1 MSKSK
6 SIVLT
11 EGSILKALTKLAMPI
26 IGTSFVQMAYGFI
39 DMIWVGRIGSG
50 AVAAVGT
57 VGFFTWLANA
67 FIIIPR
73 IGAEVGVAQSM
84 GRNDH
89 EGVTRAIRHS
99 LQLIIAL
106 ILLYGAVIVTFRQP
120 LLGFYQLGPGIQGMA
135 NDYLLII
142 ALGFLFFATNP
153 IFTAIFNGS
162 GDSTTPFRI
171 NTIGLVVNIILDPV
185 LIFGL
190 GPFPALG
197 VSGAAIA
204 TVIAQMAATSL
215 FVLEARRRPELFAR
229 LNFFTKPDLAY
240 VKKMFKMGLPMSIQ
254 SAFFTLVSMTIAR
267 IISDWGPMAI
277 AVQRVGGQIE
287 QISWLTAG
295 GFQSAMSAF
304 TGQNYGAKLG
314 QRVYR
319 GYFVGLGIVA
329 AIGTFATLL
338 LTLGAEHLFGIFIP
352 EPDVIAL
359 GASYLKIIGISQL
372 PQAVEILTSGAFI
385 GLGRTTPPSVVG
397 ISLNLLR
404 IPVALILSATLL
416 GLDGVWWAISISSI
430 LKGVVLS
437 VWYLRFMNSNREML
451 DLRME
456 RVA

>member
-1 MSKSK
+1 MRKSK
-6 SIVLT
+6 SIILT

-39 DMIWVGRIGSG
+39 DMIWVGRLGSG

-67 FIIIPR
+67 FIVIPR
-73 IGAEVGVAQSM
+73 IGAEVGVAQSL
-84 GRNDH
+84 GRKDPD
-89 EGVTRAIRHS
+89 GVARAIRHS

-106 ILLYGAVIVTFRQP
+106 ILMYGSAVIVFRES
-120 LLGFYQLGPGIQGMA
+120 LLGFYQLGEEIQGMA
-135 NDYLLII
+135 NNYLLII
-142 ALGFLFFATNP
+142 ALGMVFFATNP
-153 IFTAIFNGS
+153 IFTGVFNGS

-171 NTIGLVVNIILDPV
+171 NTVGLLVNIVLDPL

-204 TVIAQMAATSL
+204 TVIAQMTASVL
-215 FVLEARRRPELFAR
+215 FVLEARKRPELFR
-229 LNFFTKPDLAY
+229 DLRFFTRPDQAY
-240 VKKMFKMGLPMSIQ
+240 LKKMIKMGLPMSLQ
-254 SAFFTLVSMTIAR
+254 SALFTLISMTIAR
-267 IISDWGPMAI
+267 IISDWGPTAI
-277 AVQRVGGQIE
+277 AVQRVGSQIE

-319 GYFVGLGIVA
+319 GYYVGLGIVA
-329 AIGTFATLL
+329 AIGVFATAVLI
-338 LTLGAEHLFGIFIP
+338 LGAEHLFGVFIP
-352 EPDVIAL
+352 EPDVIRL
-359 GASYLKIIGISQL
+359 GASYLKIIGVSQL
-372 PQAVEILTSGAFI
+372 PQAVEILTAGAFI
-385 GLGRTTPPSVVG
+385 GLGKTAPPSIVG

-404 IPVALILSATLL
+404 IPAALVLSATVL

-430 LKGVVLS
+430 LKGIILS
-437 VWYLRFMNSNREML
+437 TWYLRFMNTNAEML
-451 DLRME
+451 QLRGE
-456 RVA
+456 NVA

>member
-11 EGSILKALTKLAMPI
+11 EGSILQSLTKLAVPI

-67 FIIIPR
+67 FIMIPR

-84 GRNDH
+84 GRQDH
-89 EGVTRAIRHS
+89 DGVAEAIRHS
-99 LQLIIAL
+99 LQLIIVL
-106 ILLYGAVIVTFRQP
+106 ILFYGTVIITFRQP
-120 LLGFYQLGPGIQGMA
+120 LLGFYRLGPEIQGMA

-153 IFTAIFNGS
+153 IFTAIFNGA

-171 NTIGLVVNIILDPV
+171 NAVGLVVNIVLDPI

-190 GPFPALG
+190 GPVPALG

-204 TVIAQMAATSL
+204 TVIAQVTATSL
-215 FVLEARRRPELFAR
+215 FILEARRRPELFAN
-229 LNFFTKPDLAY
+229 LKFFTKPDPIYLT
-240 VKKMFKMGLPMSIQ
+240 KMIKMGLPMSLQ
-254 SAFFTLVSMTIAR
+254 SAVFTLISMTIAR

-277 AVQRVGGQIE
+277 AIQRVGGQIE

-304 TGQNYGAKLG
+304 TGQNYGARLG

-329 AIGTFATLL
+329 AIGTFATVLL
-338 LTLGAEHLFGIFIP
+338 IFGAEHLFGIFIP
-352 EPDVIAL
+352 EPEVIAL
-359 GASYLKIIGISQL
+359 GASYLKIVGVSQL
-372 PQAVEILTSGAFI
+372 PMAIEILTSGAFI
-385 GLGRTTPPSVVG
+385 GLGKTAPPSMVG
-397 ISLNLLR
+397 IILNLLR
-404 IPVALILSATLL
+404 IPA
-416 GLDGVWWAISISSI
+416 
-430 LKGVVLS
+430 
-437 VWYLRFMNSNREML
+437 
-451 DLRME
+451 
-456 RVA
+456 

>member
-1 MSKSK
+1 MSRNKA
-6 SIVLT
+6 IVLT
-11 EGSILKALTKLAMPI
+11 EGSIFTALTKLAMPI

-73 IGAEVGVAQSM
+73 IGAEVGVAQSI
-84 GRNDH
+84 GKKDK
-89 EGVTRAIRHS
+89 EGVARAIRHS

-106 ILLYGAVIVTFRQP
+106 IVLYGIVIITFRQP
-120 LLGFYQLGPGIQGMA
+120 LLAFYQLGPEIQAMA

-153 IFTAIFNGS
+153 IFTAIFNGA

-171 NTIGLVVNIILDPV
+171 NAVGLVINIMLDPV

-197 VSGAAIA
+197 VGGAAIA

-215 FVLEARRRPELFAR
+215 FILEVRKRPELFENLR
-229 LNFFTKPDLAY
+229 FFTRPDKAY
-240 VKKMFKMGLPMSIQ
+240 LGRMIKTGLPMSLQ
-254 SAFFTLVSMTIAR
+254 SAVFTLISMTIAR

-277 AVQRVGGQIE
+277 AIQRVGGQIE

-314 QRVYR
+314 QRIYR
-319 GYFVGLGIVA
+319 GYFVGLGIVS
-329 AIGTFATLL
+329 AIGMFATALL
-338 LTLGAEHLFGIFIP
+338 ILGAEHLFGIFIP
-352 EPDVIAL
+352 EPEVIAL
-359 GASYLKIIGISQL
+359 GASYLKIIGVSQL
-372 PQAVEILTSGAFI
+372 PMAVEILTAGSFI
-385 GLGRTTPPSVVG
+385 GLGKTAPPSIVG

-404 IPVALILSATLL
+404 IPAALILSATVL

-430 LKGVVLS
+430 LKGIVLS
-437 VWYLRFMNSNREML
+437 GWYLRFMNTNKEML
-451 DLRME
+451 ELRAE
-456 RVA
+456 NVA